1 MVDDAVRS
9 GSGCHPPA
17 VPDRATNGCSSAGRG
32 PVNRRSQASDPMDV
46 TIDRCLAGSG
56 KPTAEPT
63 PTARPVP
70 RAPSPRH
77 HCRWCRA
84 ASAAPALA
92 AGGVLSPLALAAA
105 VDGGQG
111 ERPNDAVAA
120 QVHLERVLGKRL
132 RAGHREVRGGVK
144 GLRVG
149 PQSDEA
155 LFGLGEPP
163 GLAAT
168 PPKASAAP
176 TILSSSMR
184 KPAATETSAKA

>member
-1 MVDDAVRS
+1 VS
-9 GSGCHPPA
+9 
-17 VPDRATNGCSSAGRG
+17 
-32 PVNRRSQASDPMDV
+32 
-46 TIDRCLAGSG
+46 
-56 KPTAEPT
+56 
-63 PTARPVP
+63 
-70 RAPSPRH
+70 
-77 HCRWCRA
+77 
-84 ASAAPALA
+84 
-92 AGGVLSPLALAAA
+92 SPLALAAA
-105 VDGGQG
+105 VDSGQG

-176 TILSSSMR
+176 PCWSGGLSLRSGQGVVR
-184 KPAATETSAKA
+184 LKPVGTQCNAVRYW